1 MYNPKH
7 FFKAR
12 KKKLGEEGEENIG
25 KNWQEGELIKTFGLK
40 KIKEYA
46 TPLMKEWLDTPHP
59 ILSVP
64 EQYIFDYA
72 LDNALRD
79 IEGWSEEDLK
89 MKFISPMLHLG
100 RMTEDRNNLI
110 SYFDKTISAT
120 VEGIKMTVKSDFMLA
135 KGVMNIYGE
144 PYFHFQEYK
153 PNKNPQGDSM
163 AQLIEAFLI
172 GQTKNSRPIPLYG
185 VEIVG
190 AIWRFVIMEGK
201 EYCISEAFESTK
213 RTNLMQIIAILR
225 KFKHIL
231 ETRLL

>member
-1 MYNPKH
+1 M
-7 FFKAR
+7 
-12 KKKLGEEGEENIG
+12 
-25 KNWQEGELIKTFGLK
+25 
-40 KIKEYA
+40 
-46 TPLMKEWLDTPHP
+46 PLMEEWLNVELPVLG
-59 ILSVP
+59 IV
-64 EQYIFDYA
+64 EQTNFDK
-72 LDNALRD
+72 ALRKAILG

-89 MKFISPMLHLG
+89 MKFISNILDLG
-100 RMTEDRNNLI
+100 EMIQDDKVI

-135 KGVMNIYGE
+135 KGVMNIHGE